1 MNSGDGC
8 SNICQPE
15 SPALCTNLSVTPTS
29 VVNGGNVTYTCMG
42 VNVSSYSVQFTRPD
56 GSILQTLPT
65 QNGSVTI
72 PATPTGTYTARCFVN
87 GQSTTPASCQK
98 TVENTTVTPICNN
111 LTVTPTGVVNGGS
124 VTYTC
129 SGTNVSS
136 YSIIARSPDGSIFA
150 SQTGAAGSI
159 IVPASPLGTYSI
171 SCFVNGQVS
180 TPASCQKTVTNTT
193 VAEPVC
199 TNLTVTPTSVV
210 NGGNVTYTCTGNN
223 VTSWSIQ
230 FSRPDGSIFQTLT
243 TPTGSATIPATPTG
257 TYTAKCFVNGQTTT
271 PASCQK
277 TVTNT
282 PNPTPQID
290 IDKRDA
296 NSADLDGSIGNDA
309 QTVTSGT
316 AAVFKIRVTNNGTED
331 LRNLV
336 LSDAMAPN
344 CAGNVTLPSTFPG
357 TWSNWSHGGSGNNT
371 DNILQVGEWFE
382 YTCNR
387 ANTTAPYTNTATVN
401 ATGVTSGIPVD
412 DTDPTPV
419 LVSTPEPVC
428 TNLSVTPTSVVNGG
442 NVTYTCTGNNVTSWS
457 IQFSRPDGNVFQTLT
472 TPTGSVTIPATP
484 TGTYT
489 AKCFV
494 NGQTTT
500 PASCQKTV
508 ENTTT
513 TTPTCDN
520 LTVST
525 TGTTVNYAC
534 TGTNATSYR
543 ITQNGTQ
550 IGTGSSGSV
559 NVGYGTFTFICYVN
573 DSITS
578 SACQKTVTTSTNP
591 LIQVI
596 KDDNDNHDDRQFL
609 QTGAAATFTI
619 VVKNPGTEALSN
631 VTLADQYAPECNRNS
646 SQTQA
651 MIVNVGNR
659 DNRLD
664 PGESFSYICTR
675 NNVDTYTFPN
685 NENRICVDGQG
696 STSGIPVN
704 SCDVTRI
711 EFGSAICQNL
721 QVTQNGNQINA
732 ICGPSGSYRLF
743 VLE

>member
-8 SNICQPE
+8 SSVCQPE
-15 SPALCTNLSVTPTS
+15 
-29 VVNGGNVTYTCMG
+29 
-42 VNVSSYSVQFTRPD
+42 
-56 GSILQTLPT
+56 
-65 QNGSVTI
+65 
-72 PATPTGTYTARCFVN
+72 
-87 GQSTTPASCQK
+87 
-98 TVENTTVTPICNN
+98 VTPICNN
-111 LTVTPTGVVNGGS
+111 LTVTPTSVVNGGS
-124 VTYTC
+124 ITYTC
-129 SGTNVSS
+129 TGTNVSS
-136 YSIIARSPDGSIFA
+136 YSIIARDPNNNIIA
-150 SQTGAAGSI
+150 SSTSAAGGLI
-159 IVPASPLGTYSI
+159 LPASPLGTYNI

-193 VAEPVC
+193 VVEPVC

-210 NGGNVTYTCTGNN
+210 NGGNVTYTCSGNN

-243 TPTGSATIPATPTG
+243 TPTGSVTIPSSPTG
-257 TYTAKCFVNGQTTT
+257 IYTAKCFVNGQTST
-271 PASCQK
+271 PEVCQK

-296 NSADLDGSIGNDA
+296 NSADLDGSIGNDT

-357 TWSNWSHGGSGNNT
+357 TWSNWAHGGSGNNT

-387 ANTTAPYTNTATVN
+387 TNTTAPYTNTATVN

-419 LVSTPEPVC
+419 LVTTPDAIC
-428 TNLSVTPTSVVNGG
+428 TNLTVTPTSVVNGG
-442 NVTYTCTGNNVTSWS
+442 NVTYTCSGNNVTSWS
-457 IQFSRPDGNVFQTLT
+457 IQFSRPDGSIFQTLT
-472 TPTGSVTIPATP
+472 TPTGSVTIPSSP
-484 TGTYT
+484 TGIYT

-494 NGQTTT
+494 NGQTST
-500 PASCQKTV
+500 PEVCQKTV
-508 ENTTT
+508 TNTTT

-559 NVGYGTFTFICYVN
+559 NVGYGTFTFVCYVN

-578 SACQKTVTTSTNP
+578 SACQKTVTTTTNP
-591 LIQVI
+591 VIQVI

-619 VVKNPGTEALSN
+619 VVKNPGTEPLTN

-646 SQTQA
+646 AQTQS

-664 PGESFSYICTR
+664 PGESFSYVCTR
-675 NNVDTYTFPN
+675 ANVDTYTFPN

-711 EFGSAICQNL
+711 EFGSPVCQNL
-721 QVTQNGNQINA
+721 QVTQNGNQISA
-732 ICGPSGSYRLF
+732 LCGPSGSYRLF